1 MGMYMQDIY
10 ISVYVYIHIYIYI
23 YMYIYIYV
31 YILYAYT
38 CIYVNI
44 YAHTVS
50 MRTLPVPEI
59 FNRELDWPHAISPG
73 NPTRK
78 IAGTLKASCSH
89 PS

>member
-1 MGMYMQDIY
+1 MY
-10 ISVYVYIHIYIYI
+10 IYIYI
-23 YMYIYIYV
+23 YIYTCIYIYV